1 MTRAHAKQSVG
12 SALGTR
18 EDATGGDV
26 READGGQAREEDGRG
41 ARARAGEGSVLFLVA
56 TEGVPLQRVLGRRVQ
71 IDEVE
76 VEVSEDADG
85 GRGLPSLATGDGQGR
100 AKRRKTV
107 NLQGVIGDQAP
118 GGSGTIQLI
127 ESAANGVAQLQTTL
141 LYDIDTSRQPVD
153 ALTVAAPSSHANPP
167 EPGVFATFLG
177 ASSGALEV
185 LI

>member
-1 MTRAHAKQSVG
+1 M
-12 SALGTR
+12 
-18 EDATGGDV
+18 GGDA
-26 READGGQAREEDGRG
+26 READGGQAREEDGRD

-76 VEVSEDADG
+76 VSEDDDDG
-85 GRGLPSLATGDGQGR
+85 RDLPSLGTGDGQGR

-107 NLQGVIGDQAP
+107 NLRGVIGDQAT

-127 ESAANGVAQLQTTL
+127 ESAANGVTQLQTTL

-153 ALTVAAPSSHANPP
+153 ASTVAAPSSRANPP
-167 EPGVFATFLG
+167 EPGVFATFFG
-177 ASSGALEV
+177 ASTGALEV